1 MRLKGINLP
10 YYGLTGGSFWSL
22 LLLLLFFFYSYYY
35 HYYFH
40 FYNLFFIAI
49 IIIIII
55 IIIITI
61 IIIIIISKHKYNPN
75 AYQVSLINN
84 GNRIEWNPIQSVII
98 QVINKIGQLQNG
110 SPIC

>member
-10 YYGLTGGSFWSL
+10 YYGLTGGSLWSL
-22 LLLLLFFFYSYYY
+22 LLLLLLLFFYSYYY

-40 FYNLFFIAI
+40 FYNLLFFIA
-49 IIIIII
+49 III

-75 AYQVSLINN
+75 AYRVSLINN

>member
-1 MRLKGINLP
+1 MVII
-10 YYGLTGGSFWSL
+10 TIIIII
-22 LLLLLFFFYSYYY
+22 FYSYYY
-35 HYYFH
+35 HYYFY
-40 FYNLFFIAI
+40 FYNLLFFIA
-49 IIIIII
+49 IIII

-75 AYQVSLINN
+75 AYRVSLINN

>member
-40 FYNLFFIAI
+40 FYNLLFFIA
-49 IIIIII
+49 IIII

-75 AYQVSLINN
+75 AYRVSLINN

>member
-1 MRLKGINLP
+1 MVII
-10 YYGLTGGSFWSL
+10 TIIII
-22 LLLLLFFFYSYYY
+22 FFFYSYYY

-40 FYNLFFIAI
+40 FYNLLFFIA
-49 IIIIII
+49 IIIII

-75 AYQVSLINN
+75 AYRVSLINN

>member
-22 LLLLLFFFYSYYY
+22 LLLLLLFFYSYYY

-55 IIIITI
+55 IITV

-75 AYQVSLINN
+75 AYRVSLINN

>member
-1 MRLKGINLP
+1 MVII
-10 YYGLTGGSFWSL
+10 TIIIII
-22 LLLLLFFFYSYYY
+22 FFYSYYY

-40 FYNLFFIAI
+40 FYNLLFFIA
-49 IIIIII
+49 III

-75 AYQVSLINN
+75 AYRVSLINN

>member
-1 MRLKGINLP
+1 MVII
-10 YYGLTGGSFWSL
+10 SIIII
-22 LLLLLFFFYSYYY
+22 FFYSYYY

-40 FYNLFFIAI
+40 FYNLLFFIA
-49 IIIIII
+49 IIIII

>member
-1 MRLKGINLP
+1 MVII
-10 YYGLTGGSFWSL
+10 TIIIII
-22 LLLLLFFFYSYYY
+22 FFYSYYY

-75 AYQVSLINN
+75 AYRVSLINN

>member
-10 YYGLTGGSFWSL
+10 YYGLTGGSLWSL
-22 LLLLLFFFYSYYY
+22 LLLLLLFFYSYYY

-40 FYNLFFIAI
+40 FYNLLFFIA
-49 IIIIII
+49 III

-75 AYQVSLINN
+75 AYRVSLINN

-98 QVINKIGQLQNG
+98 QVVNKIGQLQNG

>member
-10 YYGLTGGSFWSL
+10 YYGLTGGSLWSL
-22 LLLLLFFFYSYYY
+22 LLLLLLFFYSYYY

-55 IIIITI
+55 ITI

-75 AYQVSLINN
+75 AYRVSLINN

>member
-1 MRLKGINLP
+1 MDLQEDLFGH
-10 YYGLTGGSFWSL
+10 YYCYYY
-22 LLLLLFFFYSYYY
+22 FFYSYYY

-40 FYNLFFIAI
+40 FYNLLFFIAI

-55 IIIITI
+55 ITII

-75 AYQVSLINN
+75 AYRVSLINN

-98 QVINKIGQLQNG
+98 QAINKIGQLQNG

>member
-1 MRLKGINLP
+1 MVII
-10 YYGLTGGSFWSL
+10 TIIII
-22 LLLLLFFFYSYYY
+22 FFFYSYYY

-40 FYNLFFIAI
+40 FYNLLFFIA

-75 AYQVSLINN
+75 AYRVSLINN

>member
-1 MRLKGINLP
+1 MVII
-10 YYGLTGGSFWSL
+10 TIIIII
-22 LLLLLFFFYSYYY
+22 FFYSYYY

-40 FYNLFFIAI
+40 FYNLLFFIA
-49 IIIIII
+49 II

-75 AYQVSLINN
+75 AYRVSLINN

>member
-22 LLLLLFFFYSYYY
+22 LLLLLLFFYSYYY
-35 HYYFH
+35 HYYFY
-40 FYNLFFIAI
+40 FYNLLFFIA
-49 IIIIII
+49 III

>member
-1 MRLKGINLP
+1 MVII
-10 YYGLTGGSFWSL
+10 TIIIII
-22 LLLLLFFFYSYYY
+22 FFYSYYY

-40 FYNLFFIAI
+40 FYNLLFFIA

-75 AYQVSLINN
+75 AYRVSLINN

>member
-10 YYGLTGGSFWSL
+10 YYGLTGGSLWSL
-22 LLLLLFFFYSYYY
+22 LLLLLLFFYSYYY

-40 FYNLFFIAI
+40 FYNLLFFIA
-49 IIIIII
+49 III

-61 IIIIIISKHKYNPN
+61 IIIVIISKHKYNPN
-75 AYQVSLINN
+75 AYRVSLINN

>member
-10 YYGLTGGSFWSL
+10 YYGLTGGSLWSL
-22 LLLLLFFFYSYYY
+22 LLLLLLFFYSYYY

-40 FYNLFFIAI
+40 FYNLLFFIA
-49 IIIIII
+49 II

-75 AYQVSLINN
+75 AYRVSLINN

>member
-1 MRLKGINLP
+1 MVII
-10 YYGLTGGSFWSL
+10 TIIII
-22 LLLLLFFFYSYYY
+22 FFYSYYY

-55 IIIITI
+55 IITV

-75 AYQVSLINN
+75 AYRVSLINN

>member
-1 MRLKGINLP
+1 MVII
-10 YYGLTGGSFWSL
+10 TVIII
-22 LLLLLFFFYSYYY
+22 FFYSYYY

-40 FYNLFFIAI
+40 FYNLLFFIAI

-55 IIIITI
+55 ITII

-75 AYQVSLINN
+75 AYRASLINN

>member
-1 MRLKGINLP
+1 MVII
-10 YYGLTGGSFWSL
+10 TIIII
-22 LLLLLFFFYSYYY
+22 FFYSYYY

-40 FYNLFFIAI
+40 FYNLFFITI

-75 AYQVSLINN
+75 AYRVSLINN

>member
-1 MRLKGINLP
+1 MDLQEDLFGH
-10 YYGLTGGSFWSL
+10 YYYYYY
-22 LLLLLFFFYSYYY
+22 FFCSYYY

-40 FYNLFFIAI
+40 FYNLLFFIA
-49 IIIIII
+49 IIII

-75 AYQVSLINN
+75 AYRVSLINN

>member
-1 MRLKGINLP
+1 MVII
-10 YYGLTGGSFWSL
+10 TIIIII
-22 LLLLLFFFYSYYY
+22 FFYSYYY

-40 FYNLFFIAI
+40 FYNLLFFIA
-49 IIIIII
+49 IIIII

-75 AYQVSLINN
+75 AYRVSLINN

>member
-22 LLLLLFFFYSYYY
+22 LLLLLLFFYSYYY
-35 HYYFH
+35 HYYFY
-40 FYNLFFIAI
+40 FYNLLFFIA
-49 IIIIII
+49 III

-75 AYQVSLINN
+75 AYRVSLINN

>member
-10 YYGLTGGSFWSL
+10 YYGLTGGSLWSL
-22 LLLLLFFFYSYYY
+22 LLLLLLFFYSYYY

-40 FYNLFFIAI
+40 FYNLLFFIA
-49 IIIIII
+49 III

-75 AYQVSLINN
+75 AYRVSLINN

>member
-1 MRLKGINLP
+1 MVII
-10 YYGLTGGSFWSL
+10 TVIII
-22 LLLLLFFFYSYYY
+22 FFYSYYY

-40 FYNLFFIAI
+40 FYNLLFFIAI

-55 IIIITI
+55 ITII

-75 AYQVSLINN
+75 AYRVSLINN

-98 QVINKIGQLQNG
+98 QAINKIGQLQNG

>member
-10 YYGLTGGSFWSL
+10 YYGLTGGSLWSL
-22 LLLLLFFFYSYYY
+22 LLLLLLFFYSYYY

-55 IIIITI
+55 IITI

-75 AYQVSLINN
+75 AYRVSLINN
-84 GNRIEWNPIQSVII
+84 GNRIEWNPIQSVIL

>member
-22 LLLLLFFFYSYYY
+22 LLLLLLFFYSYYY

-40 FYNLFFIAI
+40 FYNLLFFIV
-49 IIIIII
+49 III

-75 AYQVSLINN
+75 AYRVSLINN

>member
-1 MRLKGINLP
+1 MDLQEDLFGH
-10 YYGLTGGSFWSL
+10 YYYYYYY
-22 LLLLLFFFYSYYY
+22 FFYSYYY

-40 FYNLFFIAI
+40 FYNLLFFIA
-49 IIIIII
+49 III

-75 AYQVSLINN
+75 AYRVSLINN

>member
-1 MRLKGINLP
+1 MVII
-10 YYGLTGGSFWSL
+10 TIIIII
-22 LLLLLFFFYSYYY
+22 FYSYYY
-35 HYYFH
+35 HYYFY
-40 FYNLFFIAI
+40 FYNLLFFIA
-49 IIIIII
+49 III

-75 AYQVSLINN
+75 AYRVSLINN

>member
-1 MRLKGINLP
+1 MVII
-10 YYGLTGGSFWSL
+10 TIIII
-22 LLLLLFFFYSYYY
+22 FFFYSYYY

-40 FYNLFFIAI
+40 FYNLLFFIA
-49 IIIIII
+49 IIII

-75 AYQVSLINN
+75 AYRVSLINN

>member
-1 MRLKGINLP
+1 MVII
-10 YYGLTGGSFWSL
+10 TIIII
-22 LLLLLFFFYSYYY
+22 FFYSYYY

-40 FYNLFFIAI
+40 FYNVLFFIA

-61 IIIIIISKHKYNPN
+61 IIIIISKHKYNPN
-75 AYQVSLINN
+75 AYRVSLINN

>member
-1 MRLKGINLP
+1 MVII
-10 YYGLTGGSFWSL
+10 TVIII
-22 LLLLLFFFYSYYY
+22 FFYSYYY

-40 FYNLFFIAI
+40 FYNLLFFIAI

-55 IIIITI
+55 ITII

-75 AYQVSLINN
+75 AYRVSLINN

>member
-1 MRLKGINLP
+1 MVII
-10 YYGLTGGSFWSL
+10 TIIIII
-22 LLLLLFFFYSYYY
+22 FFYSYYY

-40 FYNLFFIAI
+40 FYNLLFFIA
-49 IIIIII
+49 IIII

-75 AYQVSLINN
+75 AYRVSLINN

>member
-1 MRLKGINLP
+1 MVII
-10 YYGLTGGSFWSL
+10 TIII
-22 LLLLLFFFYSYYY
+22 FFFYSYYY

-40 FYNLFFIAI
+40 FYNLLFFIA
-49 IIIIII
+49 IIIII

-75 AYQVSLINN
+75 AYRVSLINN

>member
-22 LLLLLFFFYSYYY
+22 LLLLLLFFYSYYY

-40 FYNLFFIAI
+40 FYDLLFFIAI
-49 IIIIII
+49 IIII
-55 IIIITI
+55 T

-75 AYQVSLINN
+75 AYRVSLINN

>member
-1 MRLKGINLP
+1 MVII
-10 YYGLTGGSFWSL
+10 TVIII
-22 LLLLLFFFYSYYY
+22 FFYSYYY

-40 FYNLFFIAI
+40 FYNLLFFIAI

-55 IIIITI
+55 TII

-75 AYQVSLINN
+75 AYRVSLINN
-84 GNRIEWNPIQSVII
+84 GNRIKWNPIQSVII
-98 QVINKIGQLQNG
+98 QAINKIGQLQNG

>member
-1 MRLKGINLP
+1 MVII
-10 YYGLTGGSFWSL
+10 TIIII
-22 LLLLLFFFYSYYY
+22 FFYSYYY

-40 FYNLFFIAI
+40 FYNLLFFIA

-75 AYQVSLINN
+75 AYRVSLINN

>member
-1 MRLKGINLP
+1 MVII
-10 YYGLTGGSFWSL
+10 TIIII
-22 LLLLLFFFYSYYY
+22 FFFYSYYY

-40 FYNLFFIAI
+40 FYNLLFFIA
-49 IIIIII
+49 III

-75 AYQVSLINN
+75 AYRVSLINN

>member
-1 MRLKGINLP
+1 MDLQEDLFGH
-10 YYGLTGGSFWSL
+10 YYYYYYY
-22 LLLLLFFFYSYYY
+22 FFFYSYYY

-40 FYNLFFIAI
+40 FYNLLFFIA
-49 IIIIII
+49 III

-75 AYQVSLINN
+75 AYRVSLINN